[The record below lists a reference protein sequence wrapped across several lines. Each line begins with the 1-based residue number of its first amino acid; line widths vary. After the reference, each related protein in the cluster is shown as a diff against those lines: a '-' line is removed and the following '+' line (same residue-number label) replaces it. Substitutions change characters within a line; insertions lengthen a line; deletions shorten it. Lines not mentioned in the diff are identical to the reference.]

1 MFTNHDPIN
10 GRTLYGAE
18 IIVDP
23 ALQGHG
29 IGSRLWGTH
38 QAVADYV
45 LQVVQGLL
53 WDRTLSVWLHEG
65 CHVLA
70 VVPHYLS
77 DDPETLG
84 YAAVT
89 EWLNPQV
96 AQPEHY
102 AGRPTD
108 YLHPAVKPPAP
119 ASPPAGGAQRR
130 PSTADSMWST
140 GKTPMSRSHDLYARP
155 VVQIVE
161 DPAKVYRGLLVI
173 WL

>member
-1 MFTNHDPIN
+1 
-10 GRTLYGAE
+10 
-18 IIVDP
+18 VDP
-23 ALQGHG
+23 ELQGHG
-29 IGSRLWGTH
+29 IGSRLWGVH
-38 QAVADYV
+38 RGFSERWQLRWIRGGGRLRDYHNYADQLTAADCA

-84 YAAVT
+84 CAAVT
-89 EWLNPQV
+89 EWLNPQM

-108 YLHPAVKPPAP
+108 YLHPAVKTPAP
-119 ASPPAGGAQRR
+119 GQTPGASR
-130 PSTADSMWST
+130 PGEA
-140 GKTPMSRSHDLYARP
+140 
-155 VVQIVE
+155 
-161 DPAKVYRGLLVI
+161 
-173 WL
+173 